1 VSDVLEKFFYARTLA
16 IVGASTDPS
25 KLGGR
30 AIRHN
35 AILGFEGNLLPVNA
49 SAAHVQGLPA
59 VSKISD
65 LPDDVDCA
73 VVALPAS
80 SVEAAIEALA
90 ARRIPLAIVLSSGF
104 AENSVEGA
112 QAQARLVSIA
122 REGNMRLVG
131 PNSMGGITFENR
143 MSATFTTINE
153 HEGRSFP
160 PLGGVSI
167 ASQSG
172 FIGSHLMGILRDRG
186 VGIAKWLATG
196 NEADIDLAD
205 VISHYANDA
214 ITRVIAVYLEG
225 TARADALRTALELA
239 RSQGKPVVAIKAGR
253 SEIGARAAA
262 SHTAALVG
270 DWEVYDAVFR
280 RHGVITVTSIEELA
294 DVVTALET
302 QREISGPQ
310 LGVGTVSGG
319 LGILI
324 SDAAASHGF
333 ELPELSAGLQ
343 AQVRSAYS
351 LSSPRNPVDMG
362 SLVRF
367 EPALEALQEQGYQSL
382 VVVAGHFG
390 LLPTQAEE
398 LYKLLTRARER
409 KPQQFIALVA
419 CLNEMWRRKFL
430 QLGVFV
436 CEDADR
442 TMRAMAAVRTA
453 GRPLHI
459 ESLTLVPKVNP
470 AEALA
475 RGDEFSARSLLR
487 DFGIPV
493 VDGILVTSET
503 QATKAA
509 LQFGSAVAMKIVS
522 PDLAHKSDV
531 GGVCLGVKP
540 DQAAQSY
547 NRIMENVR
555 SHAPTAQ
562 LHGVLVSPMIEK
574 GVETIVGFKQDA
586 VFGPIVLFGLGGVFV
601 DILRDTAIEPAPF
614 GRDTA
619 LSLIK
624 RIKGFPLLDGARGR
638 PPADLN
644 ALADVLAKLSV
655 FAVEH
660 AKTVD
665 SLEINPLLA
674 LPDGVLALDALL
686 APVKGVDPL
695 N

>member
-1 VSDVLEKFFYARTLA
+1 MSDVLKSFFYARKLA
-16 IVGASTDPS
+16 VVGASTDPS

-35 AILGFEGNLLPVNA
+35 AILGFEGKLLPVNA
-49 SAAHVQGLPA
+49 SAAYVQGLPA
-59 VSKISD
+59 VSKID
-65 LPDDVDCA
+65 ELPDDVDCA

-90 ARRIPLAIVLSSGF
+90 ARRIPLAIVLTSGF
-104 AENSVEGA
+104 AEHSGEGA
-112 QAQARLVSIA
+112 EAQARLVSIA
-122 REGNMRLVG
+122 REGSMRLVG

-186 VGIAKWLATG
+186 IGVAKWLATG

-214 ITRVIAVYLEG
+214 ITRVIAVYIEG
-225 TARADALRTALELA
+225 AGRADALRKAFDLA
-239 RSQGKPVVAIKAGR
+239 RSQAKPVVVIKAGR
-253 SEIGARAAA
+253 SEIGARAAE

-280 RHGVITVTSIEELA
+280 RHGVISVSSIEEMA

-302 QREISGPQ
+302 QRTISGPR

-333 ELPELSAGLQ
+333 ELPELRADLQ
-343 AQVRSAYS
+343 ARVRVAYS

-367 EPALEALQEQGYQSL
+367 EQALEALQEHDYQSL
-382 VVVAGHFG
+382 VIVAGHFG
-390 LLPTQAEE
+390 LLPMQAEK
-398 LYKLLTRARER
+398 LYKLLTHARER
-409 KPQQFIALVA
+409 QPQQFIALVA
-419 CLNEMWRRKFL
+419 CLNEIWRRKFQ

-436 CEDADR
+436 CEDTAR
-442 TMRAMAAVRTA
+442 TMRAMAAVLTA
-453 GRPLHI
+453 RCPPHLETLI
-459 ESLTLVPKVNP
+459 LVPKVNP

-475 RGDEFSARSLLR
+475 RGDEVSARSLLR

-493 VDGILVTSET
+493 VEEILATSEI
-503 QATKAA
+503 QAAKAA
-509 LQFGSAVAMKIVS
+509 FQLGGTVAMKIVS
-522 PDLAHKSDV
+522 PDLGHKSDA
-531 GGVCLGVKP
+531 GGVLLGVKP

-547 NRIMENVR
+547 NRIMEDVR
-555 SHAPTAQ
+555 SYAPKAQ
-562 LHGVLVSPMIEK
+562 LRGVLVSPMIK
-574 GVETIVGFKQDA
+574 NGVETIVGFKQDP

-624 RIKGFPLLDGARGR
+624 RIKGYPLLAGARGR

-660 AKTVD
+660 GKVID

-686 APVKGVDPL
+686 APVKAVDS
-695 N
+695 